1 MKNTSIARSARPA
14 RFRRRVVARSARR
27 SRRILAGLG
36 LMMLSVRA
44 GATDLPPDSIDRT
57 ALVAH
62 DSAVEAASDD
72 ATPLD
77 DVAAALASVPD
88 HAPSI
93 RDRIELG
100 LASFYHRNFQGRRTA
115 SGHPLDLTAMT
126 AAHRTL
132 PLGTRIRITNL
143 GNGRV
148 AHATVT
154 DRGPFAPG
162 RVVDVTD
169 AMARALGFLRS
180 GLARVSIEVT
190 GWEALPKRKRPARH
204 AR

>member
-1 MKNTSIARSARPA
+1 MKNTPIMRAARPA
-14 RFRRRVVARSARR
+14 RIRRRVVARSARH
-27 SRRILAGLG
+27 SRRLLAGLG

-44 GATDLPPDSIDRT
+44 GATDLPLESIDRT
-57 ALVAH
+57 TLVAQ
-62 DSAVEAASDD
+62 DSAADAVSRDASRLDEAD
-72 ATPLD
+72 
-77 DVAAALASVPD
+77 AALAAVPD

-132 PLGTRIRITNL
+132 PLGTKIRITNL

-180 GLARVSIEVT
+180 GLARVSVEVT
-190 GWEALPKRKRPARH
+190 GWEALPKRKRPTRTAR
-204 AR
+204 

>member
-1 MKNTSIARSARPA
+1 MKNTSIARPARPA
-14 RFRRRVVARSARR
+14 RIRRRVVARSARR

-44 GATDLPPDSIDRT
+44 GATDFPPESIDRT
-57 ALVAH
+57 ALVAQ
-62 DSAVEAASDD
+62 DSAVEAAGDD

-169 AMARALGFLRS
+169 AMARALGFVRS

-190 GWEALPKRKRPARH
+190 GWEALPKRKRPARN